1 MKKIG
6 DKENYTNS
14 IFEDIKNVNE
24 YGQEYW
30 YARELSKVLEYSD
43 WRNFLKVL
51 NKAKEACEN
60 SGFNVDEQL
69 VEVNKLSKRNN
80 NATVNIHDFKLT
92 RYICYLIVQNADPN
106 KEVVAL
112 GQTYFAIQTR
122 KQEITE
128 QEYDSL
134 SDDEKRFYQR
144 KLTKQGNYTLQKVA
158 SSAGVKNMT
167 EFHNAG
173 YRGLYNGETADDIF
187 KRKKLRYREDILDN
201 MNEDELVANLFR
213 INQTKQR
220 LIKDNVQ
227 GEKVAKDVHY
237 EVGRKVRKAIA
248 DIGGTMPEEMPTP
261 RKSLKA
267 LEREK
272 KQLEN
277 KEQKKLEGIK
287 NN

>member
-1 MKKIG
+1 MKKI
-6 DKENYTNS
+6 ENEYTSS
-14 IFEDIKNVNE
+14 IFENIKHIDD
-24 YGQEYW
+24 YGNEYW
-30 YARELSKVLEYSD
+30 YARELSKVLEYKD

-51 NKAKEACEN
+51 NKAKEACKN
-60 SGFNVDEQL
+60 SGFNIDEQL

-80 NATVNIHDFKLT
+80 NATANIQDYKLS

-128 QEYDSL
+128 KEYDSL

-144 KLTKQGNYTLQKVA
+144 KLTKQGNYTLQRVA
-158 SSAGVKNMT
+158 SAAGVKNMA

-173 YRGLYNGETADDIF
+173 YKGLYNGETADDIF

-213 INQTKQR
+213 INQTKQK

-227 GEKVAKDVHY
+227 GEKNAKDVHY
-237 EVGRKVRKAIA
+237 EVGQKVGKAIA
-248 DIGGTMPEEMPTP
+248 DIGGMMPEEMPTP
-261 RKSLKA
+261 GKSLKE

-272 KQLEN
+272 KQLET
-277 KEQKKLEGIK
+277 KETR
-287 NN
+287 